1 MIVEFEYT
9 LTRGEIDFD
18 LLVEYTASRDW
29 DEVDIDVSNVTLDGA
44 AFETSHTEDLDIL
57 LACYERVDEDFQ
69 DYAAS
74 EGDYQHDAAKYD
86 DF

>member
-9 LTRGEIDFD
+9 LTRGEIDFE

-29 DEVDIDVSNVTLDGA
+29 DEVNIYITSVTLDGA
-44 AFETSHTEDLDIL
+44 AFYITVQEDTEIL
-57 LACYERVDEDFQ
+57 EACYERVEEDFE

-74 EGDYQHDAAKYD
+74 EGDYRHDEAKHY
-86 DF
+86 F

>member
-29 DEVDIDVSNVTLDGA
+29 DEVHIDITSVTLDGTN
-44 AFETSHTEDLDIL
+44 FDIFVSEDNQIL
-57 LACYERVDEDFQ
+57 EVCYERVDEDFQ
-69 DYAAS
+69 DYAAN
-74 EGDYQHDAAKYD
+74 EGDYRYDEAKHD
-86 DF
+86 F

>member
-9 LTRGEIDFD
+9 LIRGEIDFD

-29 DEVDIDVSNVTLDGA
+29 DEVHIDITSVILYSTNFDIFVSEYNQ
-44 AFETSHTEDLDIL
+44 IL
-57 LACYERVDEDFQ
+57 QACYERVDEDFQ